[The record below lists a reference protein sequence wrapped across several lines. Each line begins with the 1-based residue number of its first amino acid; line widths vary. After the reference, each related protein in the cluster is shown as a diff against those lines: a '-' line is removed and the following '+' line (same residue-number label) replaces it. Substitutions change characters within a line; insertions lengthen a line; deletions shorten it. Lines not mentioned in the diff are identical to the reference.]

1 MSDAVLSLMGRG
13 QLALMIGV
21 LLVLALRRPVRRAF
35 GPLAAYRLWLVAP
48 LCVIA
53 ALLPAPV
60 RTPTGAMAPVVSL
73 AAEAAWRAKP
83 VLRQARDASEI
94 LLLAWA
100 LGAAGL
106 AAVFAARQ
114 VRFVRRLGR
123 LAPSP
128 ADPAV
133 LLGQHTGAGPL
144 LLGALRPRIV
154 APADFETRFQGPARD
169 LVLAHERV
177 HLTRGDA
184 AVNALVVAVR
194 CLAWL
199 NPLVHLAARALRI
212 DQEIACDAA
221 VVERHPDAC
230 RLYAETL
237 LGSALTPLSPPFG
250 CHWPAVGVHPLKER
264 LMMLQNAST
273 TPARKT
279 LGALLVGTLALAA
292 AGAVWAANPSEPKV
306 ITRPVWVQRPSG
318 EDMARYY
325 PAAATKA
332 GVTDAQ
338 VVLECAVTADGR
350 LEKCRTRMEKP
361 ADHGFGEATIELAQH
376 FRMQPLD
383 HDGAR
388 TAGGVINIPIVFHD
402 PKAG

>member
-13 QLALMIGV
+13 QLALTIGV

-35 GPLAAYRLWLVAP
+35 GPLAAYALWLVAP
-48 LCVIA
+48 LCVVA

-60 RTPTGAMAPVVSL
+60 LTPAGAMAPVVSL
-73 AAEAAWRAKP
+73 ASEAVWRAKP
-83 VLRQARDASEI
+83 VMREARSVSEV
-94 LLLAWA
+94 LLLAWS
-100 LGAAGL
+100 LGGIGL
-106 AAVFAARQ
+106 AGVFAARQ
-114 VRFVRRLGR
+114 ARFVRRLGR

-128 ADPAV
+128 TDPAV

-144 LLGALRPRIV
+144 LLGAFHPRIV
-154 APADFETRFQGPARD
+154 APADFETRFQGPARE

-194 CLAWL
+194 CLAWF
-199 NPLVHLAARALRI
+199 NPLVHVAARLLRI

-279 LGALLVGTLALAA
+279 LGALLVGTLTLTA
-292 AGAVWAANPSEPKV
+292 AGAVWAANPPEPQV
-306 ITRPVWVQRPSG
+306 ITRPVWIQRPSG

-332 GVTDAQ
+332 GVTDAK
-338 VVLECAVTADGR
+338 VLVECAITADGH

-361 ADHGFGEATIELAQH
+361 ADYGFGEATIKLAQH
-376 FRMQPLD
+376 FQMQALD
-383 HDGAR
+383 HDGAP
-388 TAGGVINIPIVFHD
+388 TAGGVVNIPIVLHD